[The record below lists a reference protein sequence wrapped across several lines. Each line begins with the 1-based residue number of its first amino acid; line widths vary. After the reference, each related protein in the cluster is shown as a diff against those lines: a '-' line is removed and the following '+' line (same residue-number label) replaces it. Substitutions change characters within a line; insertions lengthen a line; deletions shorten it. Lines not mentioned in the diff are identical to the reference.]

1 MSSAMTTDPVTIT
14 SFDFENVKRIKAVAL
29 TPAAAGLT
37 VIGGRNS
44 QGKTSVLDAICW
56 ALGGNSYKP
65 DKPHRDGSMMD
76 PDLHVELSNGI
87 VVERKGQSG
96 TLKVTD
102 AEGKKAGQTLLNSF
116 VEQFALDLPRFLQAS
131 DKEKALTLLR
141 ILGIEEQLSEF
152 DKQEQI
158 LVNKRLNTGQ
168 IERQRRGAAETLPWY
183 PDAPL
188 DPLDIADLAE
198 QQREALE
205 FNAEIQRKRDAIA
218 SQEQLVIRLQADVES
233 AKIHL
238 ERKSADLNYAVEH
251 LNTLRSQ
258 EIGLPVDT
266 DEIAQAISDAQ
277 ETNRKVEQN
286 RLRIAALGEA
296 DQLKEEYKALDDE
309 ITELRNKRLSLL
321 NGVEMPLPGLTVIDG
336 VLVYKNATWG
346 DMSGSEQ
353 MKVATAI
360 VRKLNPACG
369 FVLVDKLE
377 QFDTFT
383 LAEFAQWC
391 ESEHLQVIGTRVS
404 TGDECS
410 VIIEDGMI
418 GIPEPNH
425 QKVAASNANQ
435 PVLALATGEP
445 EPWPVEFAPAGI
457 QPAGAVMPEYPITT
471 AERMS

>member
-1 MSSAMTTDPVTIT
+1 MSSAVNPVTIT
-14 SFDFENVKRIKAVAL
+14 SLDFENVKRIKAVAL
-29 TPAAAGLT
+29 TPAQNGLT
-37 VIGGRNS
+37 VIGGRNA

-56 ALGGNSYKP
+56 ALGGNNYKP
-65 DKPHRDGSMMD
+65 DKPHRDGSVME

-87 VVERKGQSG
+87 VVERKGKSG

-102 AEGKKAGQTLLNSF
+102 SEGNKAGQTLLNSF

-141 ILGIEEQLSEF
+141 ILGIEEQLEEF

-168 IERQRRGAAETLPWY
+168 IERQRRGTAETLPWY
-183 PDAPL
+183 PDVPL

-218 SQEQLVIRLQADVES
+218 AQEQLVIRLQADVES
-233 AKIHL
+233 AKMHL
-238 ERKSADLNYAVEH
+238 DGKTADLNFAVEH
-251 LNTLRSQ
+251 LNTLRAQ
-258 EIGLPVDT
+258 EIGTQVDT
-266 DEIAQAISDAQ
+266 GHLAQEISEAQ
-277 ETNRKVEQN
+277 ETNRKIEQN

-296 DQLKEEYKALDDE
+296 DKLKEEYQALDDE
-309 ITELRNKRLSLL
+309 INELRSKRLELL
-321 NGVEMPLPGLTVIDG
+321 NGVEMPLPGLTVVDG
-336 VLVYKNATWG
+336 LLTYRDATWAG
-346 DMSGSEQ
+346 MSGAEQ

-360 VRKLNPACG
+360 VRKLNPQCG

-391 ESEHLQVIGTRVS
+391 ESENLQVIGTRVS

-418 GIPEPNH
+418 APTVDTPT
-425 QKVAASNANQ
+425 V
-435 PVLALATGEP
+435 GES

-457 QPAGAVMPEYPITT
+457 QPTGALMPEYPITT
-471 AERMS
+471 AERMF